1 MTRPAMRMN
10 ERDRMPNTRRDHLR
24 GGYLGQA
31 WLVLLLAAGFGLL
44 LAGVQI
50 AWGPIIAQNREND
63 ARGQIGVVVPG
74 ADAALTGKARD
85 LKIVDPASGA
95 ERTYR
100 VYPAMAKNSAGQP
113 EQIGWAIKATG
124 SGYADNI
131 TLVLGVDTQ
140 VGRVTGMSVIANN
153 ETPGLGNKIAGED
166 FEGRFQGLS
175 AAEPVEVLKTRPGPD
190 ENAIQ
195 AISGATISSQSVAD
209 IVNTAVSDL
218 REPLA
223 KLARGEQL
231 TPTSAE
237 AMTAEQR
244 RAVLAVGG
252 NLGQAY
258 VVCEPVTWEV
268 PIEGEEVN
276 HRYQAWQVADADGQ
290 PVGWAVQA
298 VGGGYKS
305 DLTVLAGVSPD
316 GQTMRGVILVDHD
329 DTPGRI
335 KRIGPGF
342 YAQFAGKS
350 TTRPLAEQGVDAVS
364 GATISAKGILRTAER
379 ALRAFNEH
387 RATLTE

>member
-1 MTRPAMRMN
+1 MTRPATRTN
-10 ERDRMPNTRRDHLR
+10 ERVSMRRRTRQHRR

-63 ARGQIGVVVPG
+63 ARGQIDVVVPG
-74 ADAALTGKARD
+74 ADAALTGEARD
-85 LKIVDPASGA
+85 LRIVDPATGA
-95 ERTYR
+95 ERSYR
-100 VYPAMAKNSAGQP
+100 VYPAMAKNPAGQP

-131 TLVLGVDTQ
+131 TLVLGVDRQ
-140 VGRVTGMSVIANN
+140 VRRVTGMSVIANN

-166 FEGRFQGLS
+166 FEGRFEGLS
-175 AAEPVEVLKTRPGPD
+175 AAAPVEVIKTRPGPD

-237 AMTAEQR
+237 AMSTEQR

-252 NLGQAY
+252 DLDKAYAVSDAVAWETPTEGDQAS
-258 VVCEPVTWEV
+258 
-268 PIEGEEVN
+268 
-276 HRYQAWQVADADGQ
+276 HRYQAWRVADADGH

-298 VGGGYKS
+298 VGDGYKS

-316 GQTMRGVILVDHD
+316 GQTIRGVILVDHD

-335 KRIGPGF
+335 
-342 YAQFAGKS
+342 
-350 TTRPLAEQGVDAVS
+350 
-364 GATISAKGILRTAER
+364 
-379 ALRAFNEH
+379 
-387 RATLTE
+387 